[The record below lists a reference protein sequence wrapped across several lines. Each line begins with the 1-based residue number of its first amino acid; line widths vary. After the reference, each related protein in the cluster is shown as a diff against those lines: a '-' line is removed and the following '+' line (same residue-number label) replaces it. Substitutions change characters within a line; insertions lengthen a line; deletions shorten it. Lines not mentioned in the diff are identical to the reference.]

1 MDSYQTESTQTCPI
15 CSATQIR
22 SFSHQVLGKHEVAY
36 FYCSN
41 CGLLNTEQP
50 YWLDEAY
57 EEAIIEKDTGLV
69 ARNLANAKTL
79 AWALPILGKGSG
91 KLLDVAGGYGLL
103 ARLLRDRGFDCFTTD
118 KFCKN
123 LFAKE
128 FEPREDFTAD
138 ALFAFE
144 VLEHIPDPLLFVS
157 DLFTKFD
164 CKTFIF
170 STQTFSE
177 TPPPPDW
184 WYYVFECGQHI
195 SFYQPRTL
203 KLMASKLG
211 CRHYLLEPG
220 LHLFT
225 NETLCVKQRI
235 LLFNSLAKAGSKSI
249 HKLRDS

>member
-1 MDSYQTESTQTCPI
+1 MDNDQKRSAQTCPV
-15 CSATQIR
+15 CRATQSL
-22 SFSHQVLGKHEVAY
+22 SFSHRVLGKHEAAY
-36 FYCSN
+36 FYCSD
-41 CGLLNTEQP
+41 CGFLNTEP
-50 YWLDEAY
+50 PHWLDEAY

-69 ARNLANAKTL
+69 ARNLANAKFL

-103 ARLLRDRGFDCFTTD
+103 ARLLRDRGFECFTTD
-118 KFCKN
+118 KYCHN
-123 LFAKE
+123 LFAKG
-128 FEPREDFTAD
+128 FEPSEDFAAD

-144 VLEHIPDPLLFVS
+144 VMEHIPEPLEFLEEVFN
-157 DLFTKFD
+157 KFR

-170 STQTFSE
+170 STQTFSD

-184 WYYVFECGQHI
+184 WYYVFDCGQHI

-203 KLMASKLG
+203 KYMASKLG

-225 NETLCVKQRI
+225 NEILSLKQRI
-235 LLFNSLAKAGSKSI
+235 LLFNSFAKSGSKSVQ
-249 HKLRDS
+249 KFRSS